1 MLQTIQKAKR
11 TPLIGVLL
19 AAALTLGSAIPAQ
32 ALDFG
37 FEFSNSFGNTNGTV
51 TGRILGLQDNTSN
64 QAASSVIIDS
74 TPGVFSPIGSVPSP
88 GGFGNDVLIW
98 TEFWVN
104 NFSVTNGTITLY
116 DIHTATGTGGQLFH
130 LSTTYL
136 DGIGFFGQDIDQDGF
151 ITLEENSEDLWLDT
165 DLVEITSID
174 EPNPSPAVS
183 YNAVF
188 LSLGSTPNQPV
199 PEPSTMLLLGSG
211 LAGIIAWR
219 ARKRS

>member
-1 MLQTIQKAKR
+1 MLHTIQKTKR

-19 AAALTLGSAIPAQ
+19 AAALTVGSAIPAQ

-37 FEFSNSFGNTNGTV
+37 FEFSNFFGNTNGTV

-74 TPGVFSPIGSVPSP
+74 IPGIFSPIGSVPSP
-88 GGFGNDVLIW
+88 GGFGNDVLTW
-98 TEFWVN
+98 TAFWVN
-104 NFSVTNGTITLY
+104 NFSVMNGAITLY
-116 DIHTATGTGGQLFH
+116 DVHTSTGTGGQIFH

-136 DGIGFFGQDIDQDGF
+136 NGVGFLGEDIDQDGF
-151 ITLEENSEDLWLDT
+151 VTLEENAEDLWLDT
-165 DLVEITSID
+165 DLVEITSLSGS
-174 EPNPSPAVS
+174 NPTPSVS
-183 YNAVF
+183 YSAVT
-188 LSLGSTPNQPV
+188 LTLTPFQPV

-219 ARKRS
+219 TRKIN